1 MTSLRDTAVAEGE
14 DTGAGEPA
22 AAQPSDG
29 APQPPVEATNT
40 AAILAQLQAQA
51 ATETLRVTAHARE
64 AMRDEA
70 ITLDEV
76 LEAIATGE
84 MLENYPAH
92 RRGACC
98 LLAGRTAAARPLHMV
113 CTSTQPVLVLI
124 TVYEPQ
130 PPKWLTP
137 TQRRPQA

>member
-1 MTSLRDTAVAEGE
+1 MTSLLDTEVTEGE
-14 DTGAGEPA
+14 DTGAGESA

-29 APQPPVEATNT
+29 TAQPPVEMTHT
-40 AAILAQLQAQA
+40 AAILAQIQAQA
-51 ATETLRVTAHARE
+51 AIETLRITAHARE

-76 LEAIATGE
+76 LEAIATGQI
-84 MLENYPAH
+84 LENYPEH

-98 LLAGRTAAARPLHMV
+98 LLAGRTAVARPLHIV
-113 CTSTQPVLVLI
+113 CTSTQPVLMII

-130 PPKWLTP
+130 LPKWLTP

>member
-1 MTSLRDTAVAEGE
+1 MFAGQAVAS
-14 DTGAGEPA
+14 GASEPA
-22 AAQPSDG
+22 AAQQSDG

-40 AAILAQLQAQA
+40 AVILAGIQAQA
-51 ATETLRVTAHARE
+51 ATETLRLTAHARE

-76 LEAIATGE
+76 LEAMATGE
-84 MLENYPAH
+84 MLENYPEH

-98 LLAGRTAAARPLHMV
+98 LRAGRTAAARPLPMV
-113 CTSTQPVLVLI
+113 CTSTQPVLVLM

-137 TQRRPQA
+137 THRRPQA